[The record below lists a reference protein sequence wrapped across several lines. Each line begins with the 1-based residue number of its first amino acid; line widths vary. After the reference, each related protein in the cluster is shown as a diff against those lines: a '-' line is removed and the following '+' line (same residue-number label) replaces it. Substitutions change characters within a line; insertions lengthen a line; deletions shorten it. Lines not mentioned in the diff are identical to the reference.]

1 MQALCER
8 GLDAHSLPLI
18 EIAPAPDTQALER
31 ARSGLGDYAAVMFVS
46 ANAVEGLITAGVAW
60 PEATRAWATG
70 PGTRDA
76 LLAARV
82 PRALIDAPADDAAQ
96 FDSETLWAQV
106 RCQVAGATRVLIARG
121 ADALGL
127 PAGRS
132 WLADQLVAAGAQ
144 VDTVA
149 TYARGLPAWDAAQ
162 IALAQAAAR
171 GQGWWVFS
179 SSEAVDNL
187 RQLLPAE
194 DFSAARALCSH
205 PRIAQ
210 AARAAGFGVVAQTR
224 PVLESVAGFLQS
236 QA

>member
-18 EIAPAPDTQALER
+18 EITPAPDHQALER
-31 ARSGLGDYAAVMFVS
+31 QRTRLGDYTAVMFVS
-46 ANAVEGLITAGVAW
+46 ANAVEGLIAAGVSW
-60 PEATRAWATG
+60 PATTRAWATG

-82 PRALIDAPADDAAQ
+82 PRALIDAPAVDAAQ
-96 FDSETLWAQV
+96 FDSESLWAQV
-106 RCQVAGATRVLIARG
+106 RPQATSAARVLIARG

-127 PAGRS
+127 PAGRN
-132 WLADQLVAAGAQ
+132 WLADQLVAAGAR

-149 TYARGLPAWDAAQ
+149 TYARGLPVWDASQ
-162 IALAQAAAR
+162 TALAQAAAR
-171 GQGWWVFS
+171 GQGWWVLS

-194 DFSAARALCSH
+194 DFCAARALCSH